1 MMLPKTLYDKLF
13 NKVNDSDTKIP
24 GTIGLV
30 TKAQFH
36 SDKQGLEKKIQ
47 DVDNTSGLIKK
58 TACRTKSRDS
68 KASAKATEM
77 EGKVPNTAVFITT
90 LEFNRLEKLVFD
102 ARIKE
107 VTKSLASKSQ
117 LDAALDTS
125 DKNRKNEKTSNA

>member
-1 MMLPKTLYDKLF
+1 
-13 NKVNDSDTKIP
+13 
-24 GTIGLV
+24 
-30 TKAQFH
+30 
-36 SDKQGLEKKIQ
+36 
-47 DVDNTSGLIKK
+47 
-58 TACRTKSRDS
+58 
-68 KASAKATEM
+68 M